1 MWKKTTIQI
10 SLLILVIFL
19 LVFAYKYYF
28 QKTSPITSNKIDTI
42 DNLNPG
48 TMGESGSLITNLRYL
63 SKDEMGNEYLIES
76 EFGELSLKN
85 LDLILMKNVRAKI
98 ITTGA
103 DPIHIVSESATYNSL
118 THETLFETNVT
129 IDYLENKIQ
138 GQKLDVSLSDNFATI
153 THNVIY
159 NNLEIKL
166 MADVIEFD
174 IITKNSKIFMYDK
187 NKKVKIINK

>member
-63 SKDEMGNEYLIES
+63 SKDEIGNEYLIES

-85 LDLILMKNVRAKI
+85 PDLILMKNVRAKI
-98 ITTGA
+98 VTTGA

-187 NKKVKIINK
+187 KKKVKIINK

>member
-63 SKDEMGNEYLIES
+63 SKDEIGNEYLIES

-85 LDLILMKNVRAKI
+85 PDLILMKNVRAKI
-98 ITTGA
+98 VTTGA

-138 GQKLDVSLSDNFATI
+138 GQKLDVSLSDSFATI
-153 THNVIY
+153 TRDVVY
-159 NNLEIKL
+159 NNLEIRL
-166 MADVIEFD
+166 IADVIEFD
-174 IITKNSKIFMYDK
+174 LITKNSKIFMYDK

>member
-63 SKDEMGNEYLIES
+63 SKDEIGNEYLIES

-85 LDLILMKNVRAKI
+85 PDLILMKNVSAKI
-98 ITTGA
+98 ITINA
-103 DPIHIVSESATYNSL
+103 DPIYIVSETATYNSL
-118 THETLFETNVT
+118 THKTLFETNVT

-138 GQKLDVSLSDNFATI
+138 GQKLDVSLSDSFATI
-153 THNVIY
+153 TRDVVY
-159 NNLEIKL
+159 NNLEIRL
-166 MADVIEFD
+166 IADVIEFD
-174 IITKNSKIFMYDK
+174 LITKNSKIFMYDK

>member
-63 SKDEMGNEYLIES
+63 SKDEIGNEYLIES

-85 LDLILMKNVRAKI
+85 PDLILMKNVRAKI
-98 ITTGA
+98 VTTGA